1 MMAGALLG
9 IYREQVFSP
18 GKIQDDASVLDATL
32 EEFSALGWKGETVHA
47 EELTPSTARPAYVL
61 SMAQSDRVLDLL
73 DQWTT
78 LGTRIVNS
86 VRSIRNCYRKP
97 LTHLLLDA
105 SIRIPQSR
113 IVPLEDAGMAA
124 SPLLTGRL
132 WLKRGDVHAI
142 QAGDVV
148 RVDSQEDLIKAL
160 DHFRSHE
167 VLDVLIQEHVEGPV
181 VKFYGVGSREFFKA
195 YLAETGEDVTSR
207 VDHLRHIA
215 RNAARVVGLEVYGGD
230 GVLTRDNEAV
240 LIDLNDWPSFSR
252 CFRSAARSIAAYMKE
267 NGLS

>member
-18 GKIQDDASVLDATL
+18 GKIQDDAAVLDATL
-32 EEFSALGWKGETVHA
+32 DELSALGWKGEAVHA
-47 EELTPSTARPAYVL
+47 EELAPSMARPSYVL
-61 SMAQSDRVLDLL
+61 SMAQSDRILDLL
-73 DQWTT
+73 EEWSM

-86 VRSIRNCYRKP
+86 VSSIRNCYRKP

-105 SIRIPQSR
+105 SIRIPPSR
-113 IVPLEDAGMAA
+113 IVPLEDAARAA
-124 SPLLTGRL
+124 SSLLTGQL

-148 RVDSQEDLIKAL
+148 PVNSREDLSRAL
-160 DHFRSHE
+160 DHFRSNH
-167 VLDVLIQEHVEGPV
+167 VRDVLIQEHVEGPV
-181 VKFYGVGSREFFKA
+181 VKFYGVGGQEFFKA
-195 YLAETGEDVTSR
+195 YLAETGEDVTSQ
-207 VDHLRHIA
+207 VEHLRDIA

-230 GVLTRDNEAV
+230 GVLTRRNEAV

-252 CFRSAARSIAAYMKE
+252 CFRSAARSIAAYMRE
-267 NGLS
+267 NGLF